1 MSPQAPA
8 LTPVTR
14 RYLMDFALRAG
25 IFLLIGIIYLAAP
38 EQLDFTAAAGPTL
51 PLILLWAAVFCS
63 MAAQLNPKSR
73 LTRGCLKQYPTGC
86 RLAADYDKDA
96 LAQAVKRQ
104 NRGAAKVAV
113 LWLAI
118 NLFIGLLYH
127 WGSVLRA
134 AELVVL
140 CAFCY
145 LCDLICVL
153 FFCPFQFFLMHN
165 RCCVNCR
172 IFAWGSWMMASPLM
186 TVLHWYAQSLFWMGV
201 VVLICWEV
209 RFFRHPERFWYGSN
223 LALRC
228 GACTDRLCRYKKLAP
243 KHPI

>member
-1 MSPQAPA
+1 MRPQIPV

-14 RYLMDFALRAG
+14 HYLMDFALRAG

-38 EQLDFTAAAGPTL
+38 EQLDFTASTGLTL

-86 RLAADYDKDA
+86 QLTADYDKDA
-96 LAQAVKRQ
+96 LAQAVKQQ

-113 LWLAI
+113 LWLA
-118 NLFIGLLYH
+118 
-127 WGSVLRA
+127 V
-134 AELVVL
+134 
-140 CAFCY
+140 
-145 LCDLICVL
+145 DLICVL
-153 FFCPFQFFLMHN
+153 FFCPFQFFLMNN

-209 RFFRHPERFWYGSN
+209 RFFRHPERFWHGSN

-228 GACTDRLCRYKKLAP
+228 DNCTDRLCRYKKLTP